1 MTTVLNHELKK
12 IYHRRFSADLE
23 YRNAV
28 WKTLVKHFFSRFV
41 QAGDQVLDLGC
52 GYGQFINHI
61 HCARRYAMDL
71 NPESRRFLE
80 SGVTF
85 LEQDC
90 SAPWPLASGSL
101 DLVFT
106 SNFFEHLP
114 SKEHLAQT
122 LQEAYRCLRPRG
134 QLIAMGP
141 NIKYLN
147 GAYWDFFDHKVALTE
162 LSLEEAVELAGFR
175 CTRIIDRFLPASMVK
190 VPHYPLWF
198 IPLYLKLP
206 WVWPWFGR
214 QFLVIAEKSE
224 AGNPGL

>member
-1 MTTVLNHELKK
+1 MTVLNHELTKV
-12 IYHRRFSADLE
+12 YRRRFAADLD

-28 WKTLVKHFFSRFV
+28 WGTLVKYFFSHHVRTT
-41 QAGDQVLDLGC
+41 DHVLDLGC

-61 HCARRYAMDL
+61 KCARKFGMDL
-71 NPESRRFLE
+71 NPESHRFLE

-90 SAPWPLASGSL
+90 SVPWPLPSASL

-114 SKEHLAQT
+114 SKDHLTRT
-122 LQEAYRCLRPRG
+122 LEEAYRCLRPKGR
-134 QLIAMGP
+134 LIAMGP
-141 NIKYLN
+141 NIKYIP
-147 GAYWDFFDHKVALTE
+147 GAYWDFFDHNIALTE
-162 LSLEEAVELAGFR
+162 LSLQEAVELAGFR
-175 CTRIIDRFLPASMVK
+175 SIRIIDRFLPASMVK

-198 IPLYLKLP
+198 IPVYLKLP

-214 QFLVIAEKSE
+214 QFLVIVEKPDGSS
-224 AGNPGL
+224 GD